1 MALYNCLDRSAVEDL
16 TRRFGI
22 GDITDISVIDGGHEN
37 TSYYVE
43 TSSDRYVLTICD
55 QQSLKEVT
63 NLAKL
68 LVYLTD
74 HGIRTSRVVVPPK
87 EPIVI
92 LHNEKPVI
100 LKHYIDGDIAADF
113 TGNLLVQLAE
123 EMTRLHKISAPSYL
137 PESFSYGRSYFSEV
151 INSNL
156 DHAFVDWLSEK
167 NNYLQQRLPQHLPMA
182 LIHGDVFLDNMIVQG
197 DQLTAIIDFEQACR
211 YYRGFDLGMVIV
223 GVCRDRKG
231 ISFEKAGQFIRGYQK
246 EITLQ
251 SIERETLKTFAVY
264 AAVATSFYPSPDSTT
279 STLKC
284 RPLPTSFPS
293 TRIRVLRNCS
303 QRKQRQQQV
312 AKIRNENVAYRRTWA
327 TALSQALQPKASP
340 VRQSSQSPM

>member
-22 GDITDISVIDGGHEN
+22 GGITDISVIDGGAEN
-37 TSYYVE
+37 TRYCVE
-43 TSSDRYVLTICD
+43 TSSGRYVLTICD

-63 NLAKL
+63 DLANL

-100 LKHYIDGDIAADF
+100 LKHYIDGDDAADL
-113 TGNLLVQLAE
+113 TGNLLDQLAE
-123 EMTRLHKISAPSYL
+123 EMARLHEISAPSYL
-137 PESFSYGRSYFSEV
+137 PKSFPYGRSYFPEV
-151 INSNL
+151 IDSNL
-156 DHAFVDWLSEK
+156 GHAYIDWLSEK
-167 NNYLQQRLPQHLPMA
+167 NRYLQQRIPQHLPMA

-197 DQLTAIIDFEQACR
+197 DQLMAIIDFEQACH

-231 ISFEKAGQFIRGYQK
+231 ISFEKAGRISGI
-246 EITLQ
+246 ITC
-251 SIERETLKTFAVY
+251 ED
-264 AAVATSFYPSPDSTT
+264 PSPDSTT